1 MENEKLQNLMNIK
14 EVFSSSAELLDSV
27 KSLKS
32 NLEKVLKKVEEK
44 EIRLSERTTAEL
56 SATENKEEIANSVA
70 AEVEH
75 KNTKKAVETNFESAI
90 ENEAKDAVKEIKKE
104 TETKT
109 EDIKPEGK
117 VAKVTDVKKKDEV
130 VEQNII
136 NSVTEEVLF
145 EKEIKPQNTQVK
157 EPVEEKAEVVK
168 KVSQTKENTFVPD
181 KNFNKPQKNIQDNSQ
196 RNKDYS
202 QRQSYS
208 KSDFTK
214 SNYQQKEGYQKQP
227 YQPNANSQRF
237 ADRKPYDANSKRN
250 FDTNYQK
257 KPYDANSPKKPYDQN
272 AQKRSYQDR
281 AQNGQRTQTQR
292 PLIKPDLTFVAADT
306 KPTKKDFSAAKKKTN
321 EKNYESNSKAM
332 NKRALIRKGFVT
344 IDNTDVDE
352 KMGSKKFK
360 VKKAK
365 TEVKEAAPRIDK
377 AIITTETITVKSL
390 SEKIGR
396 TTSEILQKM
405 VLLGYMVNINSPIDF
420 ETAQLVAL
428 DLGVELEQKLE
439 KTSEEVL
446 MDIDNGEDDEKDLV
460 TRPPVVTVMGHV
472 DHGKTSILDYYRKT
486 KVTEGEAGGITQHIG
501 AYTIKLKGKQITFID
516 TPGHAAFT
524 AMRARGAKI
533 TDIVILVVAAD
544 DGVMPQTIEAI
555 NHAKSANVPI
565 IVAVNKIDKP
575 TADIERIKQQL
586 TENGIV
592 PEEWGGDAI
601 IAPCSAKTGE
611 GMLDM
616 LDMIL
621 LVAEMRD
628 LKANPNRLAKGAI
641 IEAKLDKGKGPVATV
656 LVQNGTL
663 RVGDVVLS
671 GTTTGK
677 IRAMVDDTG
686 RPVKS
691 AGPSMPVSV
700 IGFNDVP
707 QAGDIVYVTSEEKLS
722 KQVAEERRNREKA
735 EKAKLSEKI
744 TLDDMYQKIEQGALK
759 ELRIIVKADVQGSA
773 EAVKSSL
780 EKIKNEECRV
790 KVVHSGVGAISESDV
805 DLANVTNAIIIGFNV
820 RPSANAKAA
829 AEKEG
834 IDIRLYNII
843 YNAIE
848 DVENALKGML
858 SVKYKETVLGHAEVR
873 NVFKISNV
881 GTIAGSYVT
890 DGKILRQAKVK
901 IYRDNVFIYDG
912 KISSLKHLKD
922 DAKEISA
929 GFECG
934 IGIENYNDIKIGDL
948 LEAYIMETV

>member
-14 EVFSSSAELLDSV
+14 DVVASSAETLDSV
-27 KSLKS
+27 KNLK
-32 NLEKVLKKVEEK
+32 NDLEKVLKKIEEK
-44 EIRLSERTTAEL
+44 ELRLSEKAAEL
-56 SATENKEEIANSVA
+56 SASVKTEDRGEAVA
-70 AEVEH
+70 AEVKQE
-75 KNTKKAVETNFESAI
+75 NTVSEKESGKTEPEITSPAEETVKVQVKTEPDIIPAETEVPEPAAPAKPEKA
-90 ENEAKDAVKEIKKE
+90 E
-104 TETKT
+104 TETKDAAADT
-109 EDIKPEGK
+109 PSHTSERAADTAPE
-117 VAKVTDVKKKDEV
+117 AAAEIPS
-130 VEQNII
+130 VETSPSRQ
-136 NSVTEEVLF
+136 
-145 EKEIKPQNTQVK
+145 KET
-157 EPVEEKAEVVK
+157 
-168 KVSQTKENTFVPD
+168 TFVPD
-181 KNFNKPQKNIQDNSQ
+181 RNFNRPARNFQDAGKESSQ
-196 RNKDYS
+196 RPAYKPGDNN
-202 QRQSYS
+202 QRPYGQR
-208 KSDFTK
+208 DA
-214 SNYQQKEGYQKQP
+214 QRPP
-227 YQPNANSQRF
+227 YQPANGSPRYGE
-237 ADRKPYDANSKRN
+237 RKPYDPNAPRRPYDPN
-250 FDTNYQK
+250 FQR
-257 KPYDANSPKKPYDQN
+257 KPYDPNAPRRPYDPN
-272 AQKRSYQDR
+272 APKRPFGDR
-281 AQNGQRTQTQR
+281 PQGLQR
-292 PLIKPDLTFVAADT
+292 PAGARPPQKPGNITFVADV
-306 KPTKKDFSAAKKKTN
+306 KPQKKDFSPVKKKTP

-332 NKRALIRKGFVT
+332 NKRALIRKGFVAV
-344 IDNTDVDE
+344 DNTDVDE

-365 TEVKEAAPRIDK
+365 TASVVIAPKVDK
-377 AIITTETITVKSL
+377 AVITTETITVKSL

-396 TTSEILQKM
+396 TTAEILQKM

-420 ETAQLVAL
+420 DTAQLVAM

-439 KTSEEVL
+439 KTGEEVL

-472 DHGKTSILDYYRKT
+472 DHGKTSILDYFRKT
-486 KVTEGEAGGITQHIG
+486 RVTEGEAGGITQHIG

-565 IVAVNKIDKP
+565 IVAVNKIDK
-575 TADIERIKQQL
+575 TGADIERIKQQL
-586 TENGIV
+586 TEHGIV

-671 GTTTGK
+671 GTATGK
-677 IRAMVDDTG
+677 IRAMTDDTG

-700 IGFNDVP
+700 IGFTDVP
-707 QAGDIVYVTSEEKLS
+707 QAGDTVYVTSEEKLS

-735 EKAKLSEKI
+735 EKNKISEKI
-744 TLDDMYQKIEQGALK
+744 TLDDMYSKIEQGAVK
-759 ELRIIVKADVQGSA
+759 ELRLIVKADVQGSA
-773 EAVKSSL
+773 EAVKASL
-780 EKIKNEECRV
+780 EKIKNEECCV
-790 KVVHSGVGAISESDV
+790 KVVHSGVGAISESDI
-805 DLANVTNAIIIGFNV
+805 DLATVTNAVIIGFNV
-820 RPSANAKAA
+820 RPSSNAKAA
-829 AEKEG
+829 AEREG

-843 YNAIE
+843 YNAID
-848 DVENALKGML
+848 DVESALKGML

-873 NVFKISNV
+873 NIFKISNV

-890 DGKILRQAKVK
+890 DGKISRQAKIKV
-901 IYRDNVFIYDG
+901 YRDNVFVYDG
-912 KISSLKHLKD
+912 KIASLKHLKD
-922 DAKEISA
+922 DVKDISA

-934 IGIENYNDIKIGDL
+934 IGIENFNDIKNGDV
-948 LEAYIMETV
+948 LEAYIMETVQQ